1 MDFVSSMVNVEGAPA
16 RGLGVVG
23 GLQAPSPTE
32 LTWVVVVA
40 GLCMVFMAWGIG
52 ANDVANSFATA
63 FGARCLT
70 ARQACCIAAVCEL
83 VGCFLLGGS
92 VSDTIRKGMM
102 SVELYGGDEGRVL
115 VMAGMTSVLL
125 AAATWLIVA
134 SKYGMPVSTTHSAVG
149 GVIAFAVASKGYGSV
164 NWAKVEFII
173 ASWFISPTMAG
184 VVGYCCYVLIKKFV
198 LQAENSLRR
207 AKIVSPLL
215 VFIMTLTVAMF
226 TVYKGGKGIGLNKI
240 SPFLAV
246 VVSIGISLLVAG
258 ASFPLMSRHAELL
271 AAEEQRVADV
281 AAGQDA
287 TCELETSEKKSDD
300 GNGQDTN
307 DAGKGLDAIGE
318 TEMSEKE
325 SDAAKGHDATCE
337 AEMLENSEHTGS
349 EAIVIDVDKAHTP
362 ELAKPDSDAAAVDA
376 PSVAHYDPKTE
387 QMFRSLVVV
396 IAAFQSVAHGA
407 NDVANSVGPFGAVLA
422 AAEGPLGEK
431 TGIPYWVFLLA
442 GAFIVVGLVM
452 WGVRVMQTVGRD
464 LTEVTPSKACCAQF
478 SATLVVLLA
487 TKLGIPISTTHA
499 AVGGVIGVGLAD
511 GVNAIDWKV
520 MGKVFFSWMVTLP
533 ICALTAAGTYALFLP
548 FVLWK

>member
-1 MDFVSSMVNVEGAPA
+1 MDFISTMANVAGAPA
-16 RGLGVVG
+16 RGLEVVG
-23 GLQAPSPTE
+23 GLDVPSPTQ

-63 FGARCLT
+63 FGAKCLT

-83 VGCFLLGGS
+83 VGCFLLGGN

-125 AAATWLIVA
+125 AAAIWLIVA

-164 NWAKVEFII
+164 NWENVEFII

-184 VVGYCCYVLIKKFV
+184 VVGYSCYFLIKKFV

-207 AKIVSPLL
+207 AKIASPLI
-215 VFIMTLTVAMF
+215 VFIMTMTVAMF
-226 TVYKGGKGIGLNKI
+226 TVYKGGKGVGLNKI

-246 VVSIGISLLVAG
+246 GVSFGISLLVAG
-258 ASFPLMSRHAELL
+258 ASFPLMSRHAEALS
-271 AAEEQRVADV
+271 AHAQREAEESAKAQEVARE
-281 AAGQDA
+281 ARISQ
-287 TCELETSEKKSDD
+287 ELDD
-300 GNGQDTN
+300 SPV
-307 DAGKGLDAIGE
+307 GE
-318 TEMSEKE
+318 QV
-325 SDAAKGHDATCE
+325 
-337 AEMLENSEHTGS
+337 
-349 EAIVIDVDKAHTP
+349 IIDVD
-362 ELAKPDSDAAAVDA
+362 AVDA
-376 PSVAHYDPKTE
+376 VPVPEPVKEDVGAAAFDARPSAQYDPKTE
-387 QMFRSLVVV
+387 QMFRALVVI

-422 AAEGPLGEK
+422 AAEGPLGAK
-431 TGIPYWVFLLA
+431 TGIPFWVFLLA

-499 AVGGVIGVGLAD
+499 AVGGVVGVGLAD
-511 GVNAIDWKV
+511 GVNAIDWTV

-548 FVLWK
+548 FVLL